1 MNQTLKENTEAV
13 EQMRKSMN
21 ASTKAVHGLKQTQ
34 KMTKEA
40 VDEMKESLKK
50 NTEAVEVMKQSLKKI
65 RMRLRGLRQFSANEF
80 TSGLKLAYSYPCISW
95 NSKNLRF
102 NKYFTHNLILFSIIR

>member
-13 EQMRKSMN
+13 EQIRKSLN

-50 NTEAVEVMKQSLKKI
+50 NTEAVEAMKQSLKKI
-65 RMRLRGLRQFSANEF
+65 RMRLNGIRRFSANEF
-80 TSGLKLAYSYPCISW
+80 TTGLLLGCSYSCISG
-95 NSKNLRF
+95 KP
-102 NKYFTHNLILFSIIR
+102 LIQTTK